1 MSGSFSDNPTIKQ
14 ASSNAIPEPKDIA
27 EFFPQLEILDILGQ
41 GGMGVVYKARQKNLD
56 RMVAL
61 KVLIHDPQ
69 RDHEFAHRFERE
81 ARSLAK
87 LNHPNIVMIYDSGKA
102 GDLYYFIM
110 EYVDGS
116 NLRQIMSSGSMES
129 TEALAIVP
137 QLCDALAYAHEEG
150 IVHRD
155 IKPENIL
162 IDNKGRVKVADFG
175 IAKLLARSETDYTL
189 TAPQQVIGTM
199 HYMAPEQ
206 FERPKE
212 VDHRADIYS
221 LGVVLYEMLTGELPL
236 GRFPLPSQKVNTD
249 VRLDRIV
256 IRALE
261 KETTRRYQH
270 VTDMKTDV
278 QLITNG
284 SNAAV
289 SNLQTPSDVGNQY
302 PHAPIPAQ
310 ATTTGGYVVG
320 QGKSPAVAYLLWC
333 LCFFGACGIQRFYA
347 GKWITGLIWV
357 LTFGLFY
364 VGQFIDLFLIPRMI
378 HMANLESA
386 LLAQGNLVSQEPLK
400 TEI

>member
-14 ASSNAIPEPKDIA
+14 TKSNAIPEPKDIA
-27 EFFPQLEILDILGQ
+27 ELFPQLEILDILGH
-41 GGMGVVYKARQKNLD
+41 GGMGVVYKARQKSLD

-61 KVLIHDPQ
+61 KILLHDPQ
-69 RDHEFAHRFERE
+69 RDHGFAQRFERE

-87 LNHPNIVMIYDSGKA
+87 LNHPNIVMIYDSGQA
-102 GDLYYFIM
+102 GDMYYFIM

-116 NLRQIMSSGSMES
+116 NLRQIMRKGSMQPA
-129 TEALAIVP
+129 EALAIVP

-162 IDNKGRVKVADFG
+162 IDKKGRIKVADFG
-175 IAKLLARSETDYTL
+175 IAKLLARSDLDYTL

-206 FERPKE
+206 FERPQE

-221 LGVVLYEMLTGELPL
+221 LGVVMYEMLTGELPL
-236 GRFPLPSQKVNTD
+236 GRFPLPSQKVQTD

-261 KETTRRYQH
+261 KETSRRYQH
-270 VTDMKTDV
+270 VTDIKTDV
-278 QLITNG
+278 QLISNG
-284 SNAAV
+284 S
-289 SNLQTPSDVGNQY
+289 STPISTMQTPLQRGNQFT
-302 PHAPIPAQ
+302 PTPMPAQ
-310 ATTTGGYVVG
+310 RATTGGYVPG

-333 LCFFGACGIQRFYA
+333 LGFFGACGMHRFYA

-357 LTFGLFY
+357 LTLGLLF

-378 HMANLESA
+378 YVANLESA
-386 LLAQGNLVSQEPLK
+386 LLAQGNLISQEPIRS
-400 TEI
+400 EI